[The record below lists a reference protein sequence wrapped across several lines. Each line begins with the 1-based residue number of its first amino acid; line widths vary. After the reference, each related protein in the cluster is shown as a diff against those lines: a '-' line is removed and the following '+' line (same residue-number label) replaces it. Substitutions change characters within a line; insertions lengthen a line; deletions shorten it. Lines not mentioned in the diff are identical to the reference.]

1 MLNVFFKLLIKIITT
16 RNYTLNKLEMIL
28 MRENNMSTTSAS
40 VTGEHSNDL
49 ERSIDW
55 KQGLAIA
62 SGVPLLILPSL
73 GYFPLW
79 VASAAI
85 LIWGLSV
92 LQGFM
97 QNLAYAEL
105 ETMTKESLSVV
116 SVPGV
121 TGLHGIQYWR
131 FLPYLSV
138 VICMDYFR
146 CWERCLPNI
155 SSL

>member
-1 MLNVFFKLLIKIITT
+1 
-16 RNYTLNKLEMIL
+16 
-28 MRENNMSTTSAS
+28 MRENNMKTTSAS
-40 VTGEHSNDL
+40 VTGGGEHSNDL

-105 ETMTKESLSVV
+105 ATTFPVA

-121 TGLHGIQYWR
+121 TGLHGIRYWLS
-131 FLPYLSV
+131 LPYSSA
-138 VICMDYFR
+138 VICMGCFR
-146 CWERCLPNI
+146 CWERCLPSI
-155 SSL
+155 SFL